1 MIEKWNKYKYYIA
14 AGILIIFLGGLI
26 WFFLSCGKTEKVTT
40 VSQTTAETPGGVW
53 EAADNAKINID
64 SAQAKEAAKNI
75 QHIYKNE
82 KKPSYTITTTG
93 DKTSSTARDAQKRA
107 GADFSIVTD
116 KGDPNTAI
124 DITKI
129 DKDKIVNLNQYN
141 IHAYKKILRTVE
153 VVPDIEAGGCGIS
166 EVGVSVARKITDDGK
181 YIGVGVNHN
190 VDNHKTYVK
199 VAYTW

>member
-1 MIEKWNKYKYYIA
+1 MFEKWNGYKYYIA
-14 AGILIIFLGGLI
+14 VGILIVFLGGLI
-26 WFFLSCGKTEKVTT
+26 WYFLSQGKTEKVTP
-40 VSQTTAETPGGVW
+40 VSQITAETSGGVW

-64 SAQAKEAAKNI
+64 SSQAKEAAKDI
-75 QHIYKNE
+75 QHIYKYD

-93 DKTSSTARDAQKRA
+93 DKAPSTTRDAQKRA

-199 VAYTW
+199 VSYTW